1 MARSTVVISCTEEVF
16 LILISKLLL
25 AIYISYALGVNIEQ
39 KTKQKQKKTL
49 KKLHLFVK
57 F

>member
-25 AIYISYALGVNIEQ
+25 AIYISYALAVNIEQ